1 MVLILDNKFI
11 ATLVKMIKQDSTPAL
26 GCTEPIAV
34 ALAGAATR
42 DYITDTIKSIEVL
55 VSKNIFKNGKFVLIP
70 NTNRWG
76 LDLAAALGVL
86 GGDRKYGLMVLK
98 DIDDKIIEEA
108 QKMIEANKI
117 KLEYIGDVPE
127 VFVNVVVTTNS
138 EKIEVVLKDN
148 HEHIEQIKVNG
159 ELVFE
164 DRIEDEDKKVC
175 NILNGLTFKEIRRIS
190 EMIPIEQLEFIK
202 AGIQMNKKAAEEGL
216 NWDRGAKIGYTLK
229 RLEERGILSNN
240 APTQAR
246 ILTAA
251 AADIRMGG
259 GNCPIMT
266 SGGSGNQGIG
276 VVLPIV
282 VVAEEE
288 EIEEDKLI
296 RAIFFAHMI
305 NRYVKAYTGKL
316 SAMCGCA
323 IAAGIGASGGI
334 TWLLGGKDFQIEG
347 ACQNMLANLTGMIC
361 DGAKETCSFKLA
373 TSAEVAVISAY
384 LAMENVIAK
393 PNTGIIG
400 NTIED
405 TIKNLGILSKEGL
418 PYMDSAIIKILE
430 DI

>member
-127 VFVNVVVTTNS
+127 VFVNIVVTTNS

-190 EMIPIEQLEFIK
+190 EIIPIEQLEFIK

-288 EIEEDKLI
+288 GIEEDKLI

>member
-190 EMIPIEQLEFIK
+190 EIIPIEQLEFIK

>member
-1 MVLILDNKFI
+1 M
-11 ATLVKMIKQDSTPAL
+11 
-26 GCTEPIAV
+26 
-34 ALAGAATR
+34 
-42 DYITDTIKSIEVL
+42 
-55 VSKNIFKNGKFVLIP
+55 SKNIFKNGKFVLIP

-76 LDLAAALGVL
+76 LDLAAAVGVL

-98 DIDDKIIEEA
+98 DIYDKIIEEA

-190 EMIPIEQLEFIK
+190 EIIPIEQLEFIK

-288 EIEEDKLI
+288 GIEEDKLI

>member
-127 VFVNVVVTTNS
+127 VFVNIVVTTNS

-190 EMIPIEQLEFIK
+190 EIIPIEQLEFIK

>member
-190 EMIPIEQLEFIK
+190 EIIPIEQLEFIK

-288 EIEEDKLI
+288 GIEEDKLI

>member
-288 EIEEDKLI
+288 GIEEDKLI

>member
-127 VFVNVVVTTNS
+127 VFVNIVVTTNS

-288 EIEEDKLI
+288 GIEEDKLI